1 MAGTPHNRTRSNGF
15 TLIELLVVIAI
26 IALLIGILLPSLGK
40 ARETARQIKCAA
52 NLRSVGQGV
61 AIYTATNK
69 DTNPPSYV
77 YPDDNT
83 SASPTWHLENQFG
96 SGEARQLAYLH
107 WSWFLFSDGST
118 PQNAFECPS
127 ASHGGAPRTNPGPN
141 ANDWESGQ
149 TDVFGQSGNG
159 TVTDYQVK
167 RMAYTGNEAVF
178 PRNKFMPDGRPR
190 SNKFVKDAEIQ
201 SPSKTIQA
209 TEFLQTANWSS
220 LYNGSANI
228 IVSHRSIFPFE
239 GVSSS
244 ADPYQEPTGGAGTV
258 ARFRY
263 PNINLIRKEADLGDA
278 VLGDTGSTILNAVGR
293 THKGKSDGK
302 GGAANFV
309 FVDNHVEIMTVS
321 ESITQRKWGDRAYS
335 ITGDNRVEGQ

>member
-1 MAGTPHNRTRSNGF
+1 MAGTPHHSRRTVGF

-52 NLRSVGQGV
+52 NIRGIGQGV
-61 AIYTATNK
+61 ATYTAVNK
-69 DTNPPSYV
+69 DVNPPSYV
-77 YPDDNT
+77 YPDDNM
-83 SASPTWHLENQFG
+83 SANPSWSMTNQFG

-118 PQNAFECPS
+118 PQNGFECPT
-127 ASHGGAPRTNPGPN
+127 APHGGAPRTNPGPD
-141 ANDWESGQ
+141 AKDWETGQ
-149 TDVFGQSGNG
+149 TDVFGQTGSG
-159 TVTDYQVK
+159 TVTDFQVR

-178 PRNKFMPDGRPR
+178 PRNKFQPDGRPR

-201 SPSKTIQA
+201 SPSKTILA
-209 TEFLQTANWSS
+209 TEFAAKPNWSS

-239 GVSSS
+239 GISSGG
-244 ADPYQEPTGGAGTV
+244 DPYEEPTGGAGVV

-263 PNINLIRKEADLGDA
+263 PNINVIQKEAELNDGLMGA
-278 VLGDTGSTILNAVGR
+278 VGSTILNAVGR

-302 GGAANFV
+302 GGGANFV
-309 FVDNHVEIMTVS
+309 FVDDHVEIMTVTQ
-321 ESITQRKWGDRAYS
+321 SIVEKKWGDRAYS
-335 ITGDNRVEGQ
+335 ITGDNRVE